1 MEEVSAALA
10 KMQPELICH
19 ICLDYLNDP
28 ITIYC
33 RHNFCDSCIRM
44 SWKDLQDTFPCPV
57 SQQSCQELRVSA
69 NAQLGSCKDLRI
81 CKGEIKN
88 KFVVVKLADNLE
100 RGQLS
105 SKPSLAEIPAEA
117 SCPHCLDYLRD
128 PVTLECGHNFCDSC
142 IHQCWIDLQD
152 VFPCP
157 VCLHHCPDR
166 NFKRNN
172 QLRHVTEVLKQLPT
186 GKSKRKWQ
194 AEEPLCEKHNEALD
208 LFCEEDQQLLC
219 PQCRIS
225 THHQAHHLIPTDRAA
240 ESQRKKLKGFIE
252 LLKTKMSDAEK
263 ECENQIAQSVEGRWK
278 IASWKEELQTE
289 FEQFKLSL
297 SEEQF
302 SIHVSL
308 LNREREMEEQ
318 IAQNKS
324 QSLSSMNTVKILLGD
339 ITEKC
344 LQADQDFLAT
354 AENLQHRYKN
364 PLFPTVSSYEFKNES
379 YTLPPNYV
387 GLHKIMS
394 KFQENLTLDP
404 DTAHPSLTISKDRSS
419 VHIGSSHPHLLDHRH
434 VDNIVPFPALQC
446 CESFDG
452 GRHFWQVEVRGIGE
466 CSLGVCKASFHDHT
480 WTLPFSQSDLWQ
492 SDITLSFPGNM
503 HIERPEQFV
512 RTRIGVFLD
521 YEMGELSIFNMNNRS
536 CLHRLTGT
544 LSEKVIP
551 YFAIGPLSKSLTMH
565 IVRDE

>member
-1 MEEVSAALA
+1 MAFSAS
-10 KMQPELICH
+10 
-19 ICLDYLNDP
+19 LD
-28 ITIYC
+28 
-33 RHNFCDSCIRM
+33 
-44 SWKDLQDTFPCPV
+44 
-57 SQQSCQELRVSA
+57 
-69 NAQLGSCKDLRI
+69 
-81 CKGEIKN
+81 
-88 KFVVVKLADNLE
+88 
-100 RGQLS
+100 
-105 SKPSLAEIPAEA
+105 EIPADA
-117 SCPHCLDYLRD
+117 SCSQCLDYLRD

-142 IHQCWIDLQD
+142 IHQCWVDLQD

-166 NFKRNN
+166 NFKRNK

-186 GKSKRKWQ
+186 GKSKRRWQ
-194 AEEPLCEKHNEALD
+194 AEEPLCEKHSEVVD

-225 THHQAHHLIPTDRAA
+225 THHQGHHLIPTDRAA
-240 ESQRKKLKGFIE
+240 ESQRKKLKGFME
-252 LLKTKMSDAEK
+252 LLKTKMSDAKK
-263 ECENQIAQSVEGRWK
+263 ECENQIAQSVGGTWK
-278 IASWKEELQTE
+278 IESWKEELHAE

-297 SEEQF
+297 REEQL
-302 SIHVSL
+302 SIHASL
-308 LNREREMEEQ
+308 LNREREMEEK

-324 QSLSSMNTVKILLGD
+324 QSLSSMDTVKILLRD

-344 LQADQDFLAT
+344 LLADQDFLASV
-354 AENLQHRYKN
+354 ENLQSRYEN
-364 PLFPTVSSYEFKNES
+364 PPFPTVSSYEFKNES
-379 YTLPPNYV
+379 YTLSPNYV

-404 DTAHPSLTISKDRSS
+404 DTAHPSLTISKDRRSL
-419 VHIGSSHPHLLDHRH
+419 HIGSSYPHLLDHHH
-434 VDNIVPFPALQC
+434 VDNIVPFLAVQC

-466 CSLGVCKASFHDHT
+466 CSLGLCKASFRDHI
-480 WTLPFSQSDLWQ
+480 WTHPFSESDLWQ

-503 HIERPEQFV
+503 HIERPEQYV
-512 RTRIGVFLD
+512 TMRIGVFLD
-521 YEMGELSIFNMNNRS
+521 YEMGELSFFNMTNRS

-565 IVRDE
+565 MVID